1 MARTE
6 DRAREVRL
14 RRGAERQ
21 GLVLQKSRTRDP
33 KALDYG
39 TYVLRDADTRRQLS
53 PNLSLDQVEKY
64 LTERR

>member
-21 GLVLQKSRTRDP
+21 GLVLHKSRTRDP

-53 PNLSLDQVEKY
+53 SNLSLDQVEKF
-64 LTERR
+64 LTER